1 MDVGRVAIYFKVAL
15 GTVLLAVVLVF
26 TAQNAETVRV
36 RFLSWDTELSR
47 ALLIF
52 FVLLIGLLV
61 GALLPS
67 LFRWRSRRR

>member
-1 MDVGRVAIYFKVAL
+1 MDVGRVEIYFKVAL